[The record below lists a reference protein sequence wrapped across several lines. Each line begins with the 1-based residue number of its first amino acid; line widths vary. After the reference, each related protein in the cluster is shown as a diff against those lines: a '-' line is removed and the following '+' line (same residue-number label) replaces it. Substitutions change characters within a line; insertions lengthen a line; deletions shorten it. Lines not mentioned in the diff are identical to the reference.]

1 MFSNKTIF
9 DAARKCRLDGKNV
22 LITGANTGIGLE
34 TAKECAHRG
43 AKVTIMCRNETKMKV
58 ALDALNAITPF
69 CAQGIT
75 CDLKSFDSVR
85 QAAAETK
92 KALDHIDICILNAGI
107 MLVPVELIDGIES
120 EQYVNH
126 FSHFLLLAQLYPLLQ
141 AAPARPR
148 VVSLSSAAHGAG
160 DGNPDYWKRHESVE
174 AYNKL
179 CKDSGSSFVPY
190 GNSKLANVL
199 HMRKMAEID
208 ADIGFY
214 AVHPGIVDTE
224 LGRYWA
230 VNSPWIARAMGWVIS
245 MFQKTAVQG
254 AQTSLYCAME
264 PELEAKSG
272 LYYADV
278 KEAPLS
284 GSVAKCQSKLDL
296 LQDELW
302 TISKE
307 ITKCGD
313 FK

>member
-1 MFSNKTIF
+1 M
-9 DAARKCRLDGKNV
+9 
-22 LITGANTGIGLE
+22 
-34 TAKECAHRG
+34 
-43 AKVTIMCRNETKMKV
+43 

-69 CAQGIT
+69 CAKGIT

-92 KALDHIDICILNAGI
+92 KTLDHIDICILNAGI

-141 AAPARPR
+141 AAPTRPR

-160 DGNPDYWKRHESVE
+160 DGNVSIKSVILLHSSTSKPDYWKRHESIE
-174 AYNKL
+174 AYNQL

-254 AQTSLYCAME
+254 AQTSLYCA
-264 PELEAKSG
+264 
-272 LYYADV
+272 
-278 KEAPLS
+278 
-284 GSVAKCQSKLDL
+284 
-296 LQDELW
+296 
-302 TISKE
+302 
-307 ITKCGD
+307 
-313 FK
+313 